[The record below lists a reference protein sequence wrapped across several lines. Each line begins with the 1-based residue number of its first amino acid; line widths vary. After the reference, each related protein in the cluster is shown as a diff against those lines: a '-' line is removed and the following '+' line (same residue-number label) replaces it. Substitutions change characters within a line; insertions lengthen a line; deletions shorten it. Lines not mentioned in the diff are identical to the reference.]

1 MSDLAKSIRLA
12 ELLVGVENRILQLTK
27 PETPPEILER
37 EKRLR
42 DKRQAAVDA
51 DPLAQRFLDQAR
63 RVVAAEEAR
72 EKVIE
77 DSGLADLV
85 ALLSNLSTSIE
96 RPEES
101 KVIATF
107 EDACKGIE
115 QAFNRDD
122 KHALADELA
131 SAISIIMGALKAAD
145 IPQLLGYQ
153 IYENLGSKRIN

>member
-37 EKRLR
+37 EKKLR

-115 QAFNRDD
+115 QSLQPR
-122 KHALADELA
+122 
-131 SAISIIMGALKAAD
+131 
-145 IPQLLGYQ
+145 
-153 IYENLGSKRIN
+153 R